1 MRKYLHTCIIILMSF
16 LVSIQG
22 FGVYSFN
29 RVVMAPSQ
37 SIVLEINQAEQN
49 DLEEQS
55 DSDSESDSIPLP
67 LTLPDE
73 ETKEDCVDID
83 DLKVNQSLIYKDIFY
98 PKLDRQDFHF
108 LLAKRPF
115 NKAKTPT
122 PPPDLAFAV

>member
-1 MRKYLHTCIIILMSF
+1 MSF

-37 SIVLEINQAEQN
+37 SIVVDMSQ
-49 DLEEQS
+49 DEEHNTEDQENS
-55 DSDSESDSIPLP
+55 DSDSIPLP

-83 DLKVNQSLIYKDIFY
+83 DLVVSHSYYHKNWTLVDFVKRDFY
-98 PKLDRQDFHF
+98 FFILDGEFI
-108 LLAKRPF
+108 KE
-115 NKAKTPT
+115 KIPT
-122 PPPDLAFAV
+122 PPPELIA